1 MKIIPKEI
9 ENFQE
14 LENFLKES
22 KLSYREAVLAY
33 YKKLG
38 ETLGFTVKENSS
50 VIKYMLNLGRIDL
63 LWVEPKITF
72 LIEFSN
78 LENLLGRLFKIAEFS
93 PSLTVLVLS
102 STSGCKP
109 KDVKT
114 LIENSR
120 FFYDMKDKFL
130 ILDLAEKRIITV

>member
-1 MKIIPKEI
+1 MKIFPREI

-38 ETLGFTVKENSS
+38 ETIGFTVKENPSI
-50 VIKYMLNLGRIDL
+50 IKYMLNLGRIDL
-63 LWVEPKITF
+63 LWVEPKIIF
-72 LIEFSN
+72 VIEFSN
-78 LENLLGRLFKIAEFS
+78 LENLLGKLFKVAESS
-93 PSLTVLVLS
+93 PSLAVLVLS

-109 KDVKT
+109 KDAKT
-114 LIENSR
+114 LIENSK
-120 FFYDMKDKFL
+120 FFYEMKDKFI
-130 ILDLAEKRIITV
+130 ILDLAEKRLITI